1 MKTWVAVALTL
12 VLLASLAGVSGCGLK
27 GNSAP
32 AEPVIIDVSFPADA
46 PLLGQTAELIC
57 VVKAHIFDVRNMS
70 LEIILPEALELV
82 SGDLSWMGNISEGEE
97 VEVIS
102 AVVKSVKTGNWTI
115 EVHGYINPEEHG
127 YYGGEGW
134 FPIYVSISEDSAE
147 WGTVPPWYKGEPPT
161 PTPVK
166 VD

>member
-12 VLLASLAGVSGCGLK
+12 VLLASLAGVGGCGAN

-32 AEPVIIDVSFPADA
+32 APPVTRDLSFPDGA
-46 PLLGQTAELIC
+46 PPLGQTAELIC
-57 VVKAHIFDVRNMS
+57 KVKAHIFDIKDKS
-70 LEIILPEALELV
+70 IEIRLPEALELV
-82 SGDLSWMGNISEGEE
+82 SGDLSWIGNISEGEE

-102 AVVKSVKTGNWTI
+102 AVVKSVKRGNWTI

-127 YYGGEGW
+127 GFGGEGW